1 LAMIPFATAEEE
13 KYPLEFGPSLY
24 QESENADLVR
34 KLGIRSRG
42 VGLRGTHVKQCIA
55 LALTLWSLV
64 AFNKTR
70 LSPMYRRLVQ
80 ARASSI

>member
-1 LAMIPFATAEEE
+1 LAMVPFATAEEE

-34 KLGIRSRG
+34 KVGIRSRG
-42 VGLRGTHVKQCIA
+42 VKQCIA
-55 LALTLWSLV
+55 LALTLWNLV